1 MSKEKRP
8 PEEEKD
14 KRYIEISL
22 PTFGNVDMDEGRVF
36 RPGVTRLSCW
46 FLFGIIVAGILIT
59 VFHLPKGFYAI
70 LGMPLL
76 LIAALFLLGLH
87 EIIHDHEGFSICLG
101 KKVIRRYTWDDVTGV
116 NNQKQVYIHGKKQ
129 LLIEPSMSGYEA
141 FYARAR
147 AACKNK
153 RRPAPPTKKEGK
165 NHKKNIP

>member
-1 MSKEKRP
+1 MSKEKRSP
-8 PEEEKD
+8 KEEKD

-22 PTFGNVDMDEGRVF
+22 PAFGNVGLEEGRVF

-46 FLFGIIVAGILIT
+46 ILFGIVIAGILIA
-59 VFHLPKGFYAI
+59 VFHLPQGFYAI
-70 LGMPLL
+70 LCMPLL
-76 LIAALFLLGLH
+76 LVVALFLLGLH

-129 LLIEPSMSGYEA
+129 LFIEPSMSGYEA

-153 RRPAPPTKKEGK
+153 RRPMPPAKKGSK
-165 NHKKNIP
+165 NHKKNNL

>member
-1 MSKEKRP
+1 MSKEKRS
-8 PEEEKD
+8 PEDEKD
-14 KRYIEISL
+14 KGYIEISL

-46 FLFGIIVAGILIT
+46 FLFGIVVVGILIG
-59 VFHLPKGFYAI
+59 VFHLPQGFYAI
-70 LGMPLL
+70 LCMPLL
-76 LIAALFLLGLH
+76 LVVALFLLGLH

-129 LLIEPSMSGYEA
+129 LFIEPSMSGYEA

-153 RRPAPPTKKEGK
+153 RRPVPPTKKGGK
-165 NHKKNIP
+165 NHKKNNP